1 MPRGGSGV
9 APDRRTAAMKLSL
22 SFVLMVVLLLSLV
35 SNVAMN
41 ANAQNSTTSSG
52 GTGASSSSSS
62 SSSSSNSADTGSQT
76 GEQVGN
82 NTVSDSS
89 SQDLSDATASDSAL
103 VGNMTQTSGEETGN
117 STSATTD
124 TNSTSTESEPEETIS
139 PLADLTETSSNNSLV
154 RISGEQLV
162 QSNSSI
168 TRSVTFPT
176 LTFQGMA
183 DSQVT
188 MTMTW
193 NTDGSTEVKDSRGY
207 RYVLSVPASEGAFS
221 LWQNSTVVDQRI
233 SGTDKQYDI
242 FWKPVQNSG
251 GYADRYEFFIAGKSV
266 NATTIKVAVD
276 DGKNSIVRD
285 NKLQVIRPMNQSKVG
300 SSDDGLSYDLQNST
314 NVAFDNNNEYEPEG
328 LELDWSD
335 AIKSGYQV
343 DFDSQTS
350 ILTIPIGGGEPFLI
364 DPYVVGGTNTFISP
378 EIGNYFEGQT
388 RIVSTNNTRLNAFY
402 YDSSNIVYRTSD
414 DKGHTWSSAIS
425 LGTGTV
431 ASDKHRWT
439 VLHYIKDGQEHV
451 NVIYMHVVGSDT
463 VFYSKAGTVTS
474 PDADIDWD
482 SPVEIDNTTV
492 NSGCISA
499 SGSCVAVAAA
509 ADTNGTVYA
518 AFRFVSSGA
527 THFSYEIM
535 RSTDGGGDWEASLP
549 EVGGISI
556 FRPAITITSLDGG
569 NMLFAYSKYDSA
581 DLYYRVFNGT
591 SWSSVRTITGTGM
604 ATSTFKQLSSAAAD
618 NSHQAAYIAY
628 TNVTSTGGILK
639 VAKFAVNGT
648 FLSAE
653 TADST
658 LRHNLPSIF
667 ARANGDLV
675 MLSVANG
682 KVYETRKDD
691 GVWQI
696 PFNPF
701 GTSFTSL
708 DQLSGATVMDDTV
721 AALWRESTGS
731 PYNVRFDLIENRI
744 IAKNVAAQNSPL
756 KDDYF
761 AGERRVF
768 ASSGNV
774 LFAFY
779 YNGSQIL
786 YKTSTDIG
794 NTWSISPTSTGTGTL
809 NPNNST
815 SYYRWTIV
823 HSTYNGTELATI
835 LYYKNA
841 TADTDFY
848 AKTFE
853 VNGRTLTLKSTVG
866 LDSAGSV
873 PSCGHSNGCE
883 ATMTG
888 AVSSTG
894 TLFAAFTFTNFSNDN
909 WYMWIM
915 KSINGGQ
922 SWSLSASFGPTVHAT
937 GNLPITLTPL
947 DSGKMLLAYGSLDS
961 SSLSYLIYNGTTW
974 SGTNTL
980 SSIGWSISTEKQIS
994 SVTVHDTRVNA
1005 TNPTLAYVAYL
1016 TGGDTGTLKVAVFY
1030 GNGTFK
1036 GTETADSTLS
1046 HQLPALSANSDGI
1059 LRAYSLSGNAIY
1071 LTLRNAT
1078 GWFSPQAPY
1087 ASFVGESPD
1096 QLTSLLDGTF
1106 QTGVMWANGTA
1117 GDYTLHYDGTSLK
1130 LFTQTGENLVKPSR
1144 VSQIEYHGSQEFG
1157 VRADIATT
1165 DPTFGTGPAWWWAKA
1180 FAFEGVLATD
1190 SVASGALASGYM
1202 KYQELNTGVPHYAEA
1217 YYYYNLHDRTQYWII
1232 SNAGPVHS
1240 PQTYTVQYNA
1250 TSGDSG
1256 CWNLFIS
1263 QLPDPLE
1270 QCVKGMVTGHPR
1282 FTVMTSN
1289 STTTA
1294 PASFI
1299 NMKFFD
1305 GSMWQSIEDFNGIAE
1320 CETLPYIQ
1328 ESSNNATLKIDTLAS
1343 QNTCTN
1349 PTEVVNVPG

>member
-1 MPRGGSGV
+1 M
-9 APDRRTAAMKLSL
+9 AAGEDCLFSTSLTRLRFSL
-22 SFVLMVVLLLSLV
+22 SVMVVGILLMSLA
-35 SNVAMN
+35 SSTAMN
-41 ANAQNSTTSSG
+41 AAAQNSTSFSDTNNPVPTMSS
-52 GTGASSSSSS
+52 TDSIASNTTE
-62 SSSSSNSADTGSQT
+62 NSGLYDGI
-76 GEQVGN
+76 VK
-82 NTVSDSS
+82 
-89 SQDLSDATASDSAL
+89 L
-103 VGNMTQTSGEETGN
+103 SGEPLVP
-117 STSATTD
+117 
-124 TNSTSTESEPEETIS
+124 TNS
-139 PLADLTETSSNNSLV
+139 
-154 RISGEQLV
+154 
-162 QSNSSI
+162 
-168 TRSVTFPT
+168 SVTKSVTSPT
-176 LTFQGMA
+176 LTFEGMP
-183 DSQVT
+183 DTQLT
-188 MTMTW
+188 MTLTW
-193 NTDGSTEVKDSRGY
+193 NPDGSTVVQDSRGY
-207 RYVLSVPASEGAFS
+207 RYVLSIPASEGQFS
-221 LWQNSTVVDQRI
+221 LWQNSTVVDQRVI
-233 SGTDKQYDI
+233 GKEKNYDI
-242 FWKPVQNSG
+242 FWSSVPNPA
-251 GYADRYEFFIAGKSV
+251 GYTDRFKFFIAGKSA
-266 NATTIKVAVD
+266 NDTTINLAID
-276 DGKNSIVRD
+276 DGDNFSLIKDGKLEVIHASSPSNSDGPLDFGKNI
-285 NKLQVIRPMNQSKVG
+285 
-300 SSDDGLSYDLQNST
+300 SDSLNAGERS
-314 NVAFDNNNEYEPEG
+314 YEPEG

-335 AIKSGYQV
+335 ARASGYQV
-343 DFDSQTS
+343 QFDPATS
-350 ILTIPIGGGEPFLI
+350 TLSIPVAGGERAFVI
-364 DPYVVGGTNTFISP
+364 DPYTVGGTNTFISP

-431 ASDKHRWT
+431 ASDKHRWS
-439 VLHYIKDGQEHV
+439 VLHYIKDGQEHI

-482 SPVEIDNTTV
+482 SPIEIDNTTV
-492 NSGCISA
+492 NSSCISA

-509 ADTNGTVYA
+509 ADTNGTIYA

-535 RSTDGGGDWEASLP
+535 SSTDGGGDWEASLP

-604 ATSTFKQLSSAAAD
+604 AASTFKQLSSAAAD

-675 MLSVANG
+675 VLSVANG
-682 KVYETRKDD
+682 RVYETRKDD

-708 DQLSGATVMDDTV
+708 DQLSGATVMNDTV

-768 ASSGNV
+768 ASSGDV

-786 YKTSTDIG
+786 YKTSTDLG

-853 VNGRTLTLKSTVG
+853 VNGRTLTLKSIVG

-915 KSINGGQ
+915 KSTNGGQ
-922 SWSLSASFGPTVHAT
+922 TWSQSASVGPTIHAT

-974 SGTNTL
+974 SSTNTL
-980 SSIGWSISTEKQIS
+980 SSIGWSTSTEKQLS
-994 SVTVHDTRVNA
+994 SVTLHDPRVNA

-1078 GWFSPQAPY
+1078 GWFSPKAPY
-1087 ASFVGESPD
+1087 ASFVGENPD

-1117 GDYTLHYDGTSLK
+1117 GDYTLHYDGSSLN
-1130 LFTQTGENLVKPSR
+1130 LFTQTGENLVVPSR
-1144 VSQIEYHGSQEFG
+1144 VSQVEYHGNNEFG

-1294 PASFI
+1294 PASFV

-1305 GSMWQSIEDFNGIAE
+1305 GSMWKSIEDFNGISE

-1328 ESSNNATLKIDTLAS
+1328 EASNNATLMIDTLAS
-1343 QNTCTN
+1343 QNTCTS